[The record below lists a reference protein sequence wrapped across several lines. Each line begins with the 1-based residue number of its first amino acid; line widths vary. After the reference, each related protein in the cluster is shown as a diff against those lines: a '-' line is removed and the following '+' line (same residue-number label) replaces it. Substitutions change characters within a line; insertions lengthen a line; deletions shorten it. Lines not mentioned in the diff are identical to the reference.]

1 MSYIALL
8 IQVSVLF
15 GAHMMRSF
23 INSLSSSQRYLH
35 EAGKQ
40 LVSKVVII
48 SYHAYSQTR
57 LYCPVLE
64 CLAVIILMSTLLLFA
79 CRCSHCAVCLAG
91 ESKALSANSRSRVIK
106 KILFASFPNKI
117 ENTVVESFLINLLC
131 CSHMFS
137 IECCQTETM
146 NQLLTN

>member
-1 MSYIALL
+1 MEIRGAISFSILESSVLSYIALL

-48 SYHAYSQTR
+48 SYHAYSQLTR

-64 CLAVIILMSTLLLFA
+64 CLAVHIDEHSA
-79 CRCSHCAVCLAG
+79 
-91 ESKALSANSRSRVIK
+91 AL
-106 KILFASFPNKI
+106 
-117 ENTVVESFLINLLC
+117 C
-131 CSHMFS
+131 M
-137 IECCQTETM
+137 
-146 NQLLTN
+146 